1 MLRSCSTRSPAEF
14 RHSVRARRAHG
25 FTLLEL
31 LVVVT
36 ILAAVAGI
44 AYGTMGGVQQRL
56 DDDADRV
63 QIAEVARALR
73 QFRADT
79 GFYPRQGPFALPADG
94 GVALADCA
102 PAPACFASPANLG
115 QLFTAPCLDT
125 SAPAQPFGFV
135 VPDCASAPST
145 SAAEPRRWRGPYLQ
159 TNAGGSLRYVD
170 VGDGLGADGTGSPLA
185 GAHLRVLGQPDAHR
199 NTGADPAGWFN
210 WYQQIAAPAADSLM
224 SRRPILFIAVAPA
237 RVVAFGPDGQYAG
250 VNSSD
255 ACAAVSGSDDIVVCL

>member
-79 GFYPRQGPFALPADG
+79 GFYPRQGPFALYDPSELEPTSA
-94 GVALADCA
+94 ALPGSCSGTG
-102 PAPACFASPANLG
+102 CFDSAANLE
-115 QLFTAPCLDT
+115 QLFRVPCLD
-125 SAPAQPFGFV
+125 PA
-135 VPDCASAPST
+135 ASAAPFAFLLDPRPGCPDAPFAT
-145 SAAEPRRWRGPYLQ
+145 NPAEPRAWRGPYLK

-170 VGDGLGADGTGSPLA
+170 MGSGL
-185 GAHLRVLGQPDAHR
+185 HVLGQPDARR
-199 NTGADPAGWFN
+199 NPRADAGGRFN
-210 WYQQIAAPAADSLM
+210 WYQSAAPAADEAALM
-224 SRRPILFIAVAPA
+224 SRRPILFIADELHP
-237 RVVAFGPDGQYAG
+237 RVVAFGPDGEYAG
-250 VNSSD
+250 LNPSD